1 MTSPSLATACHA
13 LLMER
18 QGLEQL
24 EAALQGPMQVGF
36 EAALEAILTMKGRLV
51 LTGMGKSGHIG
62 RKINATLASTGTP
75 SLFLH
80 AAEAAHGDLGMV
92 ERGDVILYL
101 SNSGETDE
109 LAPILLHATRLGLVQ
124 IALTSNPDS
133 TLARAVQIPLI
144 LPQVPEAC
152 PMGLAPT
159 TSCLLQLALGDA
171 LAIALLGRRGFNQ
184 DDFHQLH
191 PAGTLGARLRPV
203 SDFMHSGDEMPLG
216 QETMPLRSIILEMTR
231 KRFGCIGILDEAG
244 RLSGFISDGD
254 LRPALER
261 DLDATYAADIMNRS
275 PLTTTAHARAQ
286 EVQHLMSHRP
296 TPVSSLFVLDEE
308 RRPLGILHIHDL
320 LRAGLS

>member
-1 MTSPSLATACHA
+1 MTSPSLATACRA

-24 EAALQGPMQVGF
+24 ESALQGPMQRGF
-36 EAALEAILTMKGRLV
+36 EEALEAILTMKGRLI

-92 ERGDVILYL
+92 ERDDVILYL

-109 LAPILLHATRLGLVQ
+109 LAPILLHAARLGLVQ
-124 IALTSNPDS
+124 IAFTSNSDS
-133 TLARAVQIPLI
+133 TLAHAVQIPLI
-144 LPQVPEAC
+144 LPHAPEAC

-171 LAIALLGRRGFNQ
+171 LAIALLDRRGFNQ
-184 DDFHQLH
+184 QAFHQLH
-191 PAGTLGARLRPV
+191 PAGRLGARLRPV
-203 SDFMHSGDEMPLG
+203 RDFMHIGEEMPLG
-216 QETMPLRSIILEMTR
+216 HEDMPLRAIILEMTR
-231 KRFGCIGILDEAG
+231 KTFGCIGILDKMG

-254 LRPALER
+254 LRPALDR
-261 DLDATYAADIMNRS
+261 DLDTTCAADIMNRT
-275 PLTTTAHARAQ
+275 PLTTTAEARAQ
-286 EVQHLMSHRP
+286 DVQRLMNDRP
-296 TPVSSLFVLDEE
+296 TPISSLFVLDEA
-308 RRPLGILHIHDL
+308 RHPIGILHMHDL
-320 LRAGLS
+320 VRVGLS